1 MAREYALYHHQ
12 PALLLF
18 LCCIALSTTI
28 AQHCTKNELDAVCD
42 ERRSEFHVELVQ
54 VLIRHGER
62 TPLLKEMYPRDP
74 YNVSVYEPWGLGQL
88 TNKGKLTEYR
98 IGTMLRERY
107 NDFLGSIYHPRDIYA
122 VSTDIDR
129 TKMSLQLMLAGLYPP
144 HPTQL
149 WNPDLPWLAI
159 PTHYAP
165 ERVDTV
171 LKPHNCPVYIA
182 ALEEVKRTKEVRD
195 KIAIYKDFLTFLSE
209 KTGLTIEEPK
219 PAYEVF
225 NHLTAQKNMNLTLPE
240 WCTDEVYQKMQ
251 DLVVLE
257 YEIRSYK
264 TQLKRLNG
272 GMLIKKFIDNLNIT
286 GKNKIPRKMYVY
298 SAHEV
303 NIAAFAGAH
312 NISEPRLPD
321 YGSAFIFEKL
331 RDDAGELYVR
341 IILWTGK
348 TEKLITVKLAD
359 CNELCPLK
367 TYLELVRDVT
377 PSDEETTC
385 LWDNMTRE
393 ELLKLFEERLFFN

>member
-1 MAREYALYHHQ
+1 MAFSFSFLIIRIVFVPVLNMNCVHLYISS
-12 PALLLF
+12 LLLS
-18 LCCIALSTTI
+18 LLVS
-28 AQHCTKNELDAVCD
+28 LG
-42 ERRSEFHVELVQ
+42 RSEFHVELVQ
-54 VLIRHGER
+54 VVMRHGER
-62 TPLLKEMYPRDP
+62 TPLLKEMYPNDP
-74 YNVSVYEPWGLGQL
+74 YNTSVYEPWGLGQL

-122 VSTDIDR
+122 VSTDVDR

-182 ALEEVKRTKEVRD
+182 ALEEVTETKEVRD
-195 KIAIYKDFLTFLSE
+195 KIAIYKDFLKFLSE
-209 KTGLTIEEPK
+209 KTGITIQQSK

-225 NHLTAQKNMNLTLPE
+225 NLLTAQKNMNLTLPE
-240 WCTDEVYQKMQ
+240 WCTDEVYHKME
-251 DLVVLE
+251 DLMELE
-257 YEIRSYK
+257 YELRSYT

-272 GMLIKKFIDNLNIT
+272 
-286 GKNKIPRKMYVY
+286 
-298 SAHEV
+298 
-303 NIAAFAGAH
+303 AFARAH

-331 RDDAGELYVR
+331 RDDADELYVR
-341 IILWTGK
+341 IILWTGR
-348 TEKLITVKLAD
+348 TEKLITMKLAD
-359 CNELCPLK
+359 CNELCPLE

-377 PSDEETTC
+377 PSDDETTC
-385 LWDNMTRE
+385 LWNDITRE
-393 ELLKLFEERLFFN
+393 ELLKLFEERLNLD

>member
-1 MAREYALYHHQ
+1 MNYVHLHVS
-12 PALLLF
+12 LLLLSLFVF
-18 LCCIALSTTI
+18 LG
-28 AQHCTKNELDAVCD
+28 
-42 ERRSEFHVELVQ
+42 RSEFHLELIQ
-54 VLIRHGER
+54 VVMRHGER
-62 TPLLKEMYPRDP
+62 VPMLKEMYPNDP

-98 IGTMLRERY
+98 IGIMLRERY

-159 PTHYAP
+159 PTHYTP
-165 ERVDTV
+165 KEVDIV
-171 LKPHNCPVYIA
+171 LQPHNCPVYIA
-182 ALEEVKRTKEVRD
+182 ALEEVKKSKEVRD
-195 KIAIYKDFLTFLSE
+195 KIAFYKDFLTFLSE
-209 KTGLTIEEPK
+209 KTGLIITESLR
-219 PAYEVF
+219 AAQLS
-225 NHLTAQKNMNLTLPE
+225 HLLTQQKNLDLTLPE
-240 WCTDEVYQKMQ
+240 WCTDEVYKKLQETMAFE
-251 DLVVLE
+251 LE
-257 YEIRSYK
+257 LCSYT

-272 GMLIKKFIDNLNIT
+272 GMLIKKFIENLNIT
-286 GKNKIPRKMYVY
+286 GKSRIPRKMYVY
-298 SAHEV
+298 SAHEL
-303 NIAAFAGAH
+303 NIAAFAKAH